1 MPLDARPS
9 RGVIA
14 LLAATLTVALPAQ
27 EPGTGEQLRA
37 ADALLSELRYEE
49 AIAVYQRARGSA
61 DADIRIRAG
70 AGIARALLRM
80 GQFAAAEREGA
91 AIESRD
97 PGRAPAMAIHGDTL
111 WAQGLFDDAEAR
123 YAAAR
128 SLDARDPI
136 ALHGLGRSLA
146 AQSRY
151 DDALALVL
159 AARARD
165 PREPSY
171 LYTLASIH
179 EARRDYPAA
188 ADALAEYGRLLPPP
202 EASHLTR
209 WAATQEEFLRDFGRR
224 TPLETVSRDEVYTF
238 PLRFE
243 GNRVLVDGSVNG
255 RTAVAF
261 ALDTG
266 TDLTILT
273 PALASRAGVTASA
286 RLQTAGVG
294 AMGVGFR
301 DLELAR
307 IDELQIGDFRMR
319 NVPAVIK
326 SPALMG
332 LPRPEG
338 AGFSP
343 LALGFSMVID
353 YERRQLTMARSLPAA
368 QYAAR
373 LPLRMQRLPIV
384 QGIVNGRVRA
394 GFAIDTAGDENAIS
408 RNVAMQLDVNP
419 AVRLVSARVYGSAG
433 WDPSAFLLPFVDV
446 AFASGVASN
455 RSILVLNLDAPSGL
469 LGFDL
474 GGIIGHEF
482 LRHYVVA
489 IDLARAEV
497 ALRPSR

>member
-1 MPLDARPS
+1 V
-9 RGVIA
+9 GIA
-14 LLAATLTVALPAQ
+14 LLAAGLTVALPAQ

-37 ADALLSELRYEE
+37 GDAMLSGLRYEE
-49 AIAVYQRARGSA
+49 AIAIYQRARTSA
-61 DADIRIRAG
+61 DAVVRVRAG

-80 GQFAAAEREGA
+80 GHFAEAAREGA
-91 AIESRD
+91 AIVARD
-97 PGRAPAMAIHGDTL
+97 PDLAAAMAIHGDTL
-111 WAQGLFDDAEAR
+111 WALGRFQEAEAR

-128 SLDARDPI
+128 DIDPQDPI

-146 AQSRY
+146 SRSRPAE
-151 DDALALVL
+151 ALELVL

-165 PREPSY
+165 LHEASY

-179 EARRDYPAA
+179 EARRDYAA
-188 ADALAEYGRLLPPP
+188 AAAALAEYAVMLPPP
-202 EASHLTR
+202 EESHLTR
-209 WAATQEEFLRDFGRR
+209 WARTQEEFLRDFGRR
-224 TPLETVSRDEVYTF
+224 TPFEMVSRDEAYTL
-238 PLRFE
+238 PLRID
-243 GNRVLVDGSVNG
+243 GSRVLVDGSVNG

-266 TDLTILT
+266 TDQTILT
-273 PALASRAGVTASA
+273 PALATRAGVFASA

-319 NVPAVIK
+319 NVSAVIK

-353 YERRQLTMARSLPAA
+353 YGRRQLTIARSLPAA
-368 QYAAR
+368 EYTAR

-384 QGIVNGRVRA
+384 EGTVDGRVRA

-408 RNVAMQLDVNP
+408 RSVAAQLDVNRD
-419 AVRLVSARVYGSAG
+419 VRLVGARVYGSAG

-446 AFASGVASN
+446 AFAPGIRSD

-482 LRHYVVA
+482 LKNYVVA
-489 IDLARAEV
+489 IDLARGEV
-497 ALRPSR
+497 GLRPIR

>member
-1 MPLDARPS
+1 M
-9 RGVIA
+9 
-14 LLAATLTVALPAQ
+14 LAAALTVAISAQ

-37 ADALLSELRYEE
+37 GDALLSGLRYEE
-49 AIAVYQRARGSA
+49 AIALYQRARSSA
-61 DADIRIRAG
+61 DADIRVRAG
-70 AGIARALLRM
+70 TGIARALLRM

-91 AIESRD
+91 AIEARD
-97 PGRAPAMAIHGDTL
+97 PGRAAAMAIHGDTL
-111 WAQGLFDDAEAR
+111 WALGRFTDAESR

-128 SLDARDPI
+128 QIDPDDPI
-136 ALHGLGRSLA
+136 ALHGLGRARA
-146 AQSRY
+146 ALSRPGE
-151 DDALALVL
+151 ALDLVL
-159 AARARD
+159 AARSRD

-171 LYTLASIH
+171 LYTLATIH
-179 EARRDYPAA
+179 EARYDYAA
-188 ADALAEYGRLLPPP
+188 AAAALAEYQQMLPPP
-202 EASHLTR
+202 EQSHLTR
-209 WAATQEEFLRDFGRR
+209 WARTQEEFLRDFGRR
-224 TPLETVSRDEVYTF
+224 TPFEMVSRDEVYTL
-238 PLRFE
+238 PLRFD
-243 GNRVLVDGSVNG
+243 GSRVLVDGSVNG

-266 TDLTILT
+266 TDQTILT
-273 PALASRAGVTASA
+273 PALATRAGVSALA

-319 NVPAVIK
+319 NVTAVIK

-353 YERRQLTMARSLPAA
+353 YGRRQLTMARSLPAA

-373 LPLRMQRLPIV
+373 VPLRMQRLPIV
-384 QGIVNGRVRA
+384 EGTINGRVRA

-408 RNVAMQLDVNP
+408 RSVAVQLDVNP
-419 AVRLVSARVYGSAG
+419 DVRLVGARVYGSAG
-433 WDPSAFLLPFVDV
+433 WDPSAFLLPFVNV
-446 AFASGVASN
+446 AFAPNVQTD

-469 LGFDL
+469 LGFEL

-482 LRHYVVA
+482 LKNYVVA
-489 IDLARAEV
+489 IDLVRGEV
-497 ALRPSR
+497 GLRPLR